1 MGCLLQGRKRA
12 PLADALVVT
21 GRIVAYRTFHQR
33 VLFKIF
39 QRRTANQ
46 AFFVVHNMFFR
57 QKYINYEFK
66 FRMLE
71 KEEKQVREEYSQP
84 QQAAGALANSPSIL
98 EGELS
103 RIGNDNTFA
112 INGFFLR
119 YI

>member
-1 MGCLLQGRKRA
+1 
-12 PLADALVVT
+12 
-21 GRIVAYRTFHQR
+21 
-33 VLFKIF
+33 
-39 QRRTANQ
+39 
-46 AFFVVHNMFFR
+46 
-57 QKYINYEFK
+57 
-66 FRMLE
+66 MLE
-71 KEEKQVREEYSQP
+71 KEEKQVREECSQP